1 MFKNQIKADQ
11 TFEKVLKDHV
21 KNKGRRTLC
30 IYIRGTQAVLS
41 GEEDS
46 VVLAQTNL
54 DEMTIADLIEAMQGK
69 ENEQDAK
76 NYKTTEKISFPAM
89 KVKFKGRRWSLQ
101 VAREQLSIFLW

>member
-1 MFKNQIKADQ
+1 
-11 TFEKVLKDHV
+11 
-21 KNKGRRTLC
+21 
-30 IYIRGTQAVLS
+30 
-41 GEEDS
+41 
-46 VVLAQTNL
+46 
-54 DEMTIADLIEAMQGK
+54 MTIADLIEAMQGK

>member
-1 MFKNQIKADQ
+1 MSKNQIKADQ

-30 IYIRGTQAVLS
+30 IYIHGTQAVLS
-41 GEEDS
+41 GEKD
-46 VVLAQTNL
+46 L